1 MMDDA
6 TGSAEHH
13 IRVRRT
19 ARVHTLGPTDPGG
32 TLGVWVVLHGYRQL
46 AGRFLR
52 RFRGLDDGRRLIVA
66 PEGLSRFYVERAPG
80 RHGPE
85 SLVGASWMTR
95 EARQDEI
102 RDYVEYLDGV
112 GDRFLRPTRSGSRIS
127 LTVLGFSQGVATAAR
142 WVTVGR
148 YPCRRLVCW
157 GDTLP
162 PDLDQGAFR
171 ERMEGVELVL
181 VRGEGDDTRRRDVED
196 RQDTALRQSGIQ
208 FRIVTHPGGHRIEPD
223 VVAELVA
230 EG

>member
-1 MMDDA
+1 MMDGA

-13 IRVRRT
+13 LRVRRT
-19 ARVHTLGPTDPGG
+19 ARVHTLGPDTPAGATD
-32 TLGVWVVLHGYRQL
+32 VWVVLHGYRQL

-52 RFRGLDDGRRLIVA
+52 RFRGLEDERRRIVA
-66 PEGLSRFYVERAPG
+66 PEGLSRFYVERETG

-102 RDYVEYLDGV
+102 RDYVEYLDEV

-142 WVTVGR
+142 WVTLGR
-148 YPCRRLVCW
+148 HPCRRLVCW

-162 PDLDQGAFR
+162 PDLDDGAFR
-171 ERMEGVELVL
+171 ERMKGVELVL
-181 VRGEGDDTRRRDVED
+181 VRGEGDAARRRDVEA
-196 RQDTALRQSGIQ
+196 RQDKALRQSGIQ
-208 FRIVTHPGGHRIEPD
+208 FRIVTHPGGHRIERD
-223 VVAELVA
+223 VVAGLA
-230 EG
+230 GT